1 MRTIDLPASRV
12 NPVYRPYLQCNERY
26 QIYYGGSSSGKS
38 FFLAMRTVLDCLC
51 GRNYLIARKVART
64 LRGSCWNEVV
74 KAITAMNL
82 APWFQINK
90 SELTITAI
98 NNGCQIMFVG
108 LDDVEKVKS
117 ITPQKG
123 TLTDIWLEEATEAA
137 YEDYKQLDKRL
148 RGLSTHSKRF
158 TLSFNPVYVT
168 HWIYKEFFD
177 GWDDTKRSL
186 HRDGLS
192 ILKTTHVDNLFLA
205 PEDHAALE
213 NEHDEYFRNVY
224 ALGNWGVLGDVIFKN
239 WKTED
244 LTLMQGADSH
254 LYFGLDFGF
263 SADPATIVK
272 VRYSRAQRRV
282 YVLDELYERGLTNEP
297 LAQRAIELAGR
308 YPVSCDCA
316 EPKSIAELCQYGV
329 NAIASRKGADSVLH
343 GVQWLQGQEIIV
355 DPRCRNVINELTV
368 YQWRRDK
375 DGNALHQPQ
384 DCNNHC
390 IDALRY
396 ALEPEMHQTALR
408 FADKRALG
416 L

>member
-82 APWFQINK
+82 A
-90 SELTITAI
+90 
-98 NNGCQIMFVG
+98 
-108 LDDVEKVKS
+108 
-117 ITPQKG
+117 
-123 TLTDIWLEEATEAA
+123 DIWLEEATEAA

-168 HWIYKEFFD
+168 HWIFKEFFD

-297 LAQRAIELAGR
+297 LARRAIELAGR
-308 YPVSCDCA
+308 HPVSCDCA